1 MTITKQGKQLIPA
14 SPKTLMR
21 PVRRTSPITDLNLTN
36 LIATQQHMRG
46 KGKTTNRF
54 APLTPEEDNMDI
66 ESEPP
71 TVLSSTQPASPD
83 TPRTSTPT
91 PSRPQCPTTPPS
103 LTQNTTPT
111 LPRQEITDTPPTTQ
125 RPQTMLR
132 EASPY
137 QTAEG
142 RGNTPSPSNNTLG
155 LATQAT
161 QPQPQH
167 PPATNPATHT
177 HQTMVRIT
185 PSLQAHLAM
194 ATEHCRN
201 TTIQAHTPHHSTF
214 PPHTARPANGFPR
227 THLRHSTQ
235 LLDDMDPM
243 VIATWDGAV
252 TGPKLL
258 ARIFDFAANKADHD
272 VVQEKIAAMRQ
283 IINGIDCV
291 VRQTSTSE
299 IKIAPPARAQ
309 DTATAPV
316 AFLVYNIPET
326 THDALLHTKIWAI
339 PNITFELFPFDPTF
353 PTFLF
358 LLEGFVTSDTTRIK
372 MVVLHNWNTDTVYD
386 EFTAITLR
394 DPNFPAD
401 IDADNI
407 ADFIA
412 NSFARITESF
422 SVELLNYKK
431 PKDIP
436 SPIFNIFA
444 TIPTRDPKTWHDI
457 RALLENIQYLDPLN
471 GTRKKGA
478 IRQCQICQCVTHP
491 KGLCPFPK
499 LDGWVGPTANQAPP
513 QRENNKRRTRR
524 N

>member
-14 SPKTLMR
+14 SPK
-21 PVRRTSPITDLNLTN
+21 NLDAP
-36 LIATQQHMRG
+36 ATQQRMRG

-71 TVLSSTQPASPD
+71 TGLSSTQPASPD

-142 RGNTPSPSNNTLG
+142 RGNTPSPSNNTPG

-167 PPATNPATHT
+167 PPVTNPATHT
-177 HQTMVRIT
+177 HQTMARIT

-194 ATEHCRN
+194 ATEHRRN
-201 TTIQAHTPHHSTF
+201 TTIQAYTPRHSTF

-258 ARIFDFAANKADHD
+258 ARIFDFGE
-272 VVQEKIAAMRQ
+272 Q
-283 IINGIDCV
+283 
-291 VRQTSTSE
+291 S
-299 IKIAPPARAQ
+299 
-309 DTATAPV
+309 
-316 AFLVYNIPET
+316 
-326 THDALLHTKIWAI
+326 
-339 PNITFELFPFDPTF
+339 
-353 PTFLF
+353 
-358 LLEGFVTSDTTRIK
+358 
-372 MVVLHNWNTDTVYD
+372 
-386 EFTAITLR
+386 
-394 DPNFPAD
+394 
-401 IDADNI
+401 
-407 ADFIA
+407 
-412 NSFARITESF
+412 
-422 SVELLNYKK
+422 
-431 PKDIP
+431 
-436 SPIFNIFA
+436 
-444 TIPTRDPKTWHDI
+444 
-457 RALLENIQYLDPLN
+457 
-471 GTRKKGA
+471 
-478 IRQCQICQCVTHP
+478 
-491 KGLCPFPK
+491 
-499 LDGWVGPTANQAPP
+499 GP
-513 QRENNKRRTRR
+513 
-524 N
+524 